1 MPPDSG
7 LVGISSRPVRRV
19 LRPKAAVPCRPI
31 TARPASWLARD
42 LVIAEACWSGPV
54 AAHGA
59 SFEVVGPVWVGAFR
73 SSRCARSSPPRSLGW
88 RGPRGV
94 RSSRCAW
101 SPPFGV
107 VGLAGAGGGQVQSL
121 RMVASFGVA
130 GLVGAGA
137 GQVQSLR
144 MVASCH
150 VVGLVNG
157 GSVRSSRCAR

>member
-31 TARPASWLARD
+31 TARPTSWLARD
-42 LVIAEACWSGPV
+42 LAVAESYRSGPV

-88 RGPRGV
+88 RGPRDV
-94 RSSRCAW
+94 RSSRCAR
-101 SPPFGV
+101 SPPSGSL
-107 VGLAGAGGGQVQSL
+107 GRCGSMSSQVQSL

-144 MVASCH
+144 MVTSCH